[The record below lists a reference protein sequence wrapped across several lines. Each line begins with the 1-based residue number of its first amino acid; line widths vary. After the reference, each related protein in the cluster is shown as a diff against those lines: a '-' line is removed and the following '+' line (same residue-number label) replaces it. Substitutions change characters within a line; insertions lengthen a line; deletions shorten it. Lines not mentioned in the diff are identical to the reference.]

1 MEVSWYVLFVYLYY
15 LYSFTEA
22 YEMTD
27 GVKVICQ
34 SELTTDVELTF
45 PEEVVRVMSSFVED
59 FKTIGRPIII

>member
-1 MEVSWYVLFVYLYY
+1 
-15 LYSFTEA
+15 
-22 YEMTD
+22 MTD

-59 FKTIGRPIII
+59 FKTIGRPINI